1 MHEYYDVEEYH
12 KYLVVQAQ
20 AALFILGYHG
30 YLGVQSLWQTVL
42 ALLTV
47 AWLTGEIVHVA
58 PMISGAVGLLL
69 GVACVYATRIHHD
82 RVSYHQVFYFLVQPA
97 VLYYTLPLYIE
108 QTMYPVGV
116 PLSFLL
122 WLGMNLVMW
131 AFVSHGH
138 HYYPAVCVPIVSL
151 FFFSWVLSKFVWVPF
166 GITAGVTALYI
177 AGAARV
183 GRRGKSVWEK

>member
-42 ALLTV
+42 AVLVV
-47 AWLTGEIVHVA
+47 AWVTGEIVHVA
-58 PMISGAVGLLL
+58 PMIAGLVGVVL

-97 VLYYTLPLYIE
+97 VFYYTLPLYIE
-108 QTMYPVGV
+108 QTMYPVGI

-122 WLGMNLVMW
+122 WLGMNMAMW
-131 AFVSHGH
+131 AFVRHGRR
-138 HYYPAVCVPIVSL
+138 YYASVCVPVVAM
-151 FFFSWVLSKFVWVPF
+151 FFFSWVLSKFVWVPL
-166 GITAGVTALYI
+166 GIAAGVTVLYI
-177 AGAARV
+177 AVATHLRQRDKLAQ
-183 GRRGKSVWEK
+183 EK